1 MSIRI
6 NRVTKECNI
15 GLQRLVD
22 YLHENG
28 YTDVELNPNAKLTD
42 EQYAVVLA
50 KFKQGQRRS
59 QGSASSSDISNSAR
73 SQHPETT
80 ILKGLPLS
88 ESRGPEDSPKREI
101 FISYSRHDLELV
113 KAIKGEIESTTG
125 VGCWMDLNAIESGSA
140 QFTQDIV
147 SGIRECRV
155 FLFMLS
161 VMSQKSEFALLEL
174 NFASKKAKVDRQK
187 HVIIVN
193 IDGCQMCD
201 EFDFLYGL
209 TDTID
214 WSNLPQKEKLLRD
227 LKRWLG

>member
-1 MSIRI
+1 
-6 NRVTKECNI
+6 
-15 GLQRLVD
+15 
-22 YLHENG
+22 
-28 YTDVELNPNAKLTD
+28 
-42 EQYAVVLA
+42 
-50 KFKQGQRRS
+50 
-59 QGSASSSDISNSAR
+59 
-73 SQHPETT
+73 
-80 ILKGLPLS
+80 
-88 ESRGPEDSPKREI
+88 
-101 FISYSRHDLELV
+101 
-113 KAIKGEIESTTG
+113 
-125 VGCWMDLNAIESGSA
+125 MDLNAIESGSA